1 MIALTY
7 QARSTPYSL
16 PAVRFPP
23 AASRA
28 LAEARALIEQL
39 GHVGVVA
46 DDSKI
51 LTCRISLCFL
61 SASQLK
67 YRNRP
72 DPSTAMPTNV
82 LTTRETH
89 Q

>member
-7 QARSTPYSL
+7 QARSAPYSL

-46 DDSKI
+46 DGKI

-72 DPSTAMPTNV
+72 DRQQQCRRTS
-82 LTTRETH
+82 
-89 Q
+89 

>member
-51 LTCRISLCFL
+51 FDLQDLPL
-61 SASQLK
+61 LLQ
-67 YRNRP
+67 
-72 DPSTAMPTNV
+72 
-82 LTTRETH
+82 REPVKVS
-89 Q
+89 

>member
-7 QARSTPYSL
+7 QARSAPYSL

-46 DDSKI
+46 DGKI

-61 SASQLK
+61 SGAS
-67 YRNRP
+67 
-72 DPSTAMPTNV
+72 
-82 LTTRETH
+82 
-89 Q
+89 